1 MKEHKLKQ
9 LDAKLKKMLQQ
20 ADQSEG
26 NFLEPTTRFQNGN
39 VVFIRRSK
47 EKENAIYV
55 TRKKTRI
62 RERGN

>member
-20 ADQSEG
+20 ADQSEDKC
-26 NFLEPTTRFQNGN
+26 LEPTTRFQNGN

-62 RERGN
+62 LERGN

>member
-1 MKEHKLKQ
+1 MKEHKMKQ

-39 VVFIRRSK
+39 VIFIRRRK
-47 EKENAIYV
+47 GEKDRRFGV
-55 TRKKTRI
+55 
-62 RERGN
+62 